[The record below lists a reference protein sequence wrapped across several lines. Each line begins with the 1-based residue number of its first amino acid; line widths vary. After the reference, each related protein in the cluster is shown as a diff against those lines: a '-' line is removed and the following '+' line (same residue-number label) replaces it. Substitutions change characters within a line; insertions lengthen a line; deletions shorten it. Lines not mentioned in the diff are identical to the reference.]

1 MHMPSGAVPLRG
13 AGRLG
18 VRRTAI
24 LATLAVAG
32 CDGAPTYLR
41 TSGYVGDRE
50 AALGWVLL
58 VIASAVVVVIAVLVP
73 AAIYR
78 RRPGGTD
85 LQREEGGLSW
95 IYIGGIAVPALI
107 LIGVTVYSLG
117 VLRAVAMPPSPPA
130 MTVQVIGHTWWW
142 EVHYPG
148 QAPGDLV
155 TVANELHIPVGQP
168 VRLELSTA
176 DVIHSFWFPQLA
188 GKTDLIPGQRNVAW
202 IEARTAGTYWGHCAE
217 YCGQQHTNM
226 MMSVV
231 ADPPAQFARWLEG
244 QRRPAAEPTAAATDS
259 GRAVFIRSACAAC
272 HTIRGTGAG
281 GALGPD
287 LTHVGSR
294 RTIAAG
300 TLPNNV
306 GNLAGWIGN
315 PQALKPGVIMPAVP
329 LRPAELHAVVS
340 YLHSL
345 Q

>member
-1 MHMPSGAVPLRG
+1 MRRVAV
-13 AGRLG
+13 
-18 VRRTAI
+18 
-24 LATLAVAG
+24 LAAVACAG

-41 TSGYVGDRE
+41 TSGYIGDRE
-50 AALGWVLL
+50 AALGWALL
-58 VIASAVVVVIAVLVP
+58 IIASAVVVIISVLVL

-78 RRPGGTD
+78 RRPEGGD
-85 LQREEGGLSW
+85 LRREEGGLSW
-95 IYIGGIAVPALI
+95 IYIGGIAVPALM
-107 LIGVTVYSLG
+107 LIGVTIYSLV
-117 VLRAVAMPPSPPA
+117 VLRDVASPPGETA
-130 MTVQVIGHTWWW
+130 MTVQVVGHTWWW

-148 QAPGDLV
+148 KAPADLV
-155 TVANELHIPVGQP
+155 TVANEIHIPVGQP

-188 GKTDLIPGQRNVAW
+188 GKTDLIPGQHNVTW
-202 IEARTAGTYWGHCAE
+202 IEARTPGTYWGHCAE
-217 YCGQQHTNM
+217 YCGQQHANM
-226 MMSVV
+226 MMSIV
-231 ADPPAQFARWLEG
+231 ADPPARFAGWLDG
-244 QRRPAAEPTAAATDS
+244 QRRPAAEPIEADADS
-259 GRAVFIRSACAAC
+259 GRAVFTRSACSLC

-300 TLPNNV
+300 TLQNNL

-329 LRPAELHAVVS
+329 LRPEELRAVVS

>member
-1 MHMPSGAVPLRG
+1 MRWVA
-13 AGRLG
+13 A
-18 VRRTAI
+18 
-24 LATLAVAG
+24 LATVSGAG

-41 TSGYVGDRE
+41 TSGYIGDRE

-58 VIASAVVVVIAVLVP
+58 IIASAVVVIISVLVL

-78 RRPGGTD
+78 RRPEGED
-85 LQREEGGLSW
+85 LRREEGGLSW
-95 IYIGGIAVPALI
+95 IYIGGIAVPALM
-107 LIGVTVYSLG
+107 LIGVTIYSLV
-117 VLRAVAMPPSPPA
+117 VLRDVASPPGDTA

-148 QAPGDLV
+148 TAPGDLV
-155 TVANELHIPVGQP
+155 TVANEIHIPVGRP

-188 GKTDLIPGQRNVAW
+188 GKTDLVPGQRNVAW

-231 ADPPAQFARWLEG
+231 AEPPAQFARWLEE
-244 QRRPAAEPTAAATDS
+244 QRQPAAEPSTAETVT
-259 GRAVFIRSACAAC
+259 GRAVFTRSACAMC
-272 HTIRGTGAG
+272 HTIRGTEAG

-294 RTIAAG
+294 HTIAAG
-300 TLPNNV
+300 TLPNTF
-306 GNLAGWIGN
+306 GDLAGWIGN
-315 PQALKPGVIMPAVP
+315 PQALKPGVSMPAVP
-329 LRPAELHAVVS
+329 LRPEQLRAVVS

>member
-1 MHMPSGAVPLRG
+1 MHVPSGAVPPRG
-13 AGRLG
+13 AGRPG
-18 VRRTAI
+18 VRGTAV
-24 LATLAVAG
+24 LAALAVAG

-41 TSGYVGDRE
+41 TSGYIGDRE
-50 AALGWVLL
+50 ATLGWVLL
-58 VIASAVVVVIAVLVP
+58 GIASAVVVVIAVLVP

-78 RRPGGTD
+78 RRPGGSE

-95 IYIGGIAVPALI
+95 IYIGGIAVPGLI

-117 VLRAVAMPPSPPA
+117 VLGAVATPPSRPA
-130 MTVQVIGHTWWW
+130 ITVQVIGHTWWW

-155 TVANELHIPVGQP
+155 TVANEIHIPVGQP

-202 IEARTAGTYWGHCAE
+202 IEASTAGTYWGHCAE

-231 ADPPAQFARWLEG
+231 ADPPAQFARWLED

-259 GRAVFIRSACAAC
+259 GRAVFTRSACAVC

-329 LRPAELHAVVS
+329 LRPEELHAVVS

>member
-1 MHMPSGAVPLRG
+1 
-13 AGRLG
+13 
-18 VRRTAI
+18 VRRFAVLAV
-24 LATLAVAG
+24 LATIG
-32 CDGAPTYLR
+32 CESAPTYLR
-41 TSGYVGDRE
+41 TSGYIGDRE
-50 AALGWVLL
+50 ATLGWVLL
-58 VIASAVVVVIAVLVP
+58 AIACAVVVIIAVLVP
-73 AAIYR
+73 AAIYH
-78 RRPGGTD
+78 RRPAGTG
-85 LQREEGGLSW
+85 LQRDEGGLSW

-107 LIGVTVYSLG
+107 LIGVTIYSLA
-117 VLRAVAMPPSPPA
+117 VLGRVSSPPEKA
-130 MTVQVIGHTWWW
+130 ALTVQVIGHTWWW

-148 QAPGDLV
+148 TAPGDLV
-155 TVANELHIPVGQP
+155 TVANEIHIPVGRP

-217 YCGQQHTNM
+217 YCGQQHANM

-231 ADPPAQFARWLEG
+231 ADPPAQFARWLET
-244 QRRPAAEPTAAATDS
+244 QRRPAAEPSAAETLA
-259 GRAVFIRSACAAC
+259 GRAVFTRSACAMC
-272 HTIRGTGAG
+272 HTIRGTEAG

-300 TLPNNV
+300 ALTNTF

-315 PQALKPGVIMPAVP
+315 PQALKPGVSMPAVP
-329 LRPAELHAVVS
+329 LRPEQLRAVVS